1 MTNQNTGWKFD
12 NSYAK
17 LQSKL
22 FTFAQPDPVRAPNTL
37 LFNYKLATAIGLKID
52 PTTEAA
58 IANKLS
64 GNELL
69 EGSQP
74 LAQAYA
80 GHQFGHFAMLG
91 DGRAILLGEHI
102 TPNNTRLDIQLKGPG
117 ATPYSRRGDGRAT
130 LRSMLREYLI
140 SEAMY
145 GLGIPTS
152 RSLAVVTSGEPV
164 YREEVH
170 EGAILTRIA
179 SSHIRVGTF
188 EYIHQFLGKEDL
200 EAYTQYVIERHY
212 PDLKTSKNPA
222 FDLFKAVMDR
232 QIDLIVH
239 WMRVGFIHGVMNT
252 DNMSIA
258 GETFDYGPCAFM
270 NAYNPATVF
279 SAIDTNGRYAF
290 GNQPKIAQWN
300 LACLASALLPIIH
313 TDHAEAVQMAQAVLN
328 DFPALYEQKWGNMM
342 GNKLGFNNAAGNIDV
357 QELIQELLQW
367 MALNGADYSNTFL
380 VIQSDTQ
387 NWEGIYAAEPFL
399 TWYARLQFLWKELGI
414 DIADAVRLMQRNNPA
429 FIPRNHLVEQA
440 LDEVCLSRDFTLFNQ
455 MLEVAGNPY
464 VANLSFSAL
473 QMPSDTGDRLYKTYC
488 GT

>member
-1 MTNQNTGWKFD
+1 MTNQHTGWNFD

-17 LQSKL
+17 LQSNL
-22 FTFAQPDPVRAPNTL
+22 FTFAKPDPVRSPGVL
-37 LFNYKLATAIGLKID
+37 LFNYKLAAAIGLTISPSD
-52 PTTEAA
+52 EAA
-58 IANKLS
+58 MANVLS

-69 EGSQP
+69 DGSQP

-102 TPNNTRLDIQLKGPG
+102 TPDSTRLDIQLKGPG
-117 ATPYSRRGDGRAT
+117 PTPYSRRGDGRAT

-152 RSLAVVTSGEPV
+152 RSLAVVTSGEQV

-212 PDLKTSKNPA
+212 PELKDSQNPA

-232 QIDLIVH
+232 QIDLMVH

-300 LACLASALLPIIH
+300 LACLGISLLPIIH
-313 TDHAEAVQMAQAVLN
+313 TDHAEAVKMAQAVLN
-328 DFPALYEQKWGNMM
+328 EFPAIYEQKWRTMM
-342 GNKLGFNNAAGNIDV
+342 GNKLGFNNAADHTAV
-357 QELIQELLQW
+357 QALVQDLLQW
-367 MALNGADYSNTFL
+367 MVQNGADYTNTFL
-380 VIQSDTQ
+380 AVQSDRQ
-387 NWEGIYAAEPFL
+387 NWEGIYTEEPFL
-399 TWYARLQFLWKELGI
+399 TWYARLQFLWAELGI
-414 DIADAVRLMQRNNPA
+414 DFTDAVRLMQRNNPA

-440 LDEVCLSRDFTLFNQ
+440 LDGVCQARDFTLFDQ
-455 MLEVAGNPY
+455 MLEVAGTPY
-464 VANLSFSAL
+464 TANATLSAL
-473 QMPSDTGDRLYKTYC
+473 QAPPDTGDRLYKTYC